1 MTAPVPSPAVPKKR
15 PDLTDDGVAAMER
28 EVPRS
33 PGVGGQQADAPAADP
48 TAIDEASS
56 VLEQESQADPEPP
69 QADPERPPPFDH
81 SPIVITDD
89 DIARSAE
96 ALTELRQARRHN
108 HRETVHWVDTLYK
121 AYMTGLGSVGAVVVG
136 STWFPNEHLD
146 ADAQAHFLEVG
157 PRMLGLVI
165 AVAVAIGLRS
175 GARGGPLAIEA
186 ASVHYELQAPVPRR
200 VSLRT
205 PVLHHLRFATFAGV
219 VVGGVAGTLAAHRF
233 ATNGVLIA
241 ACCAL
246 GFALS
251 SLLANA
257 IAIAAC
263 GRRMGT
269 VVANLLAL
277 AVLAW
282 SAADVWFEVST
293 SPATG
298 LAGVSFLPLGFTPL
312 VLVGLATVP
321 LALLA
326 AVTGLEHLSVDR
338 ARERAGL
345 VAQLRFAATM
355 QDVRTVVL
363 LRRQL
368 SHEKPRSRPWI
379 NLGRGPV
386 KPSRLLPTWRRDW
399 QSYLRFPL
407 VRLLRMV
414 SLSIVAGV
422 AMGFTWRGA
431 YPAFLLAGAALFLA
445 AYDTVEP
452 VAQEVDHPTR
462 WNGLAGDEGKILLSH
477 LPAALVVMILLVGV
491 AGASSLLFIPAD
503 VVARLLP
510 PMLLSI
516 AGGAVTGATLSTV
529 MGTATG
535 NSMMPSTGA
544 DSMGMDTMGM
554 MMVIR
559 MLVPPAIT
567 VGAILPLMAAGTDPN
582 ALNTIR
588 VSNLSSW
595 PLFAIFAALLFV
607 RYRKPS
613 KV

>member
-1 MTAPVPSPAVPKKR
+1 MPKKR
-15 PDLTDDGVAAMER
+15 PDLTDDGVPVIEQN
-28 EVPRS
+28 VPAPPGPNSGGAES
-33 PGVGGQQADAPAADP
+33 PIEEPWTPADLDLDIDPDSRPAADLRGP
-48 TAIDEASS
+48 ART
-56 VLEQESQADPEPP
+56 
-69 QADPERPPPFDH
+69 FDH
-81 SPIVITDD
+81 TPIVVTDD
-89 DIARSAE
+89 DIIRSAE

-108 HRETVHWVDTLYK
+108 HRDSVHWVDALYK

-146 ADAQAHFLEVG
+146 AAAQAHFFAVG
-157 PRMLGLVI
+157 PRMFGAVI

-186 ASVHYELQAPVPRR
+186 AAVHYELQAPVPRR
-200 VSLRT
+200 LSLRS
-205 PVLHHLRFATFAGV
+205 PVMHHLRFATFGGV
-219 VVGGVAGTLAAHRF
+219 VAGGIAGTLAAHRF
-233 ATNGVLIA
+233 STNGVLIA

-251 SLLANA
+251 SVLANA
-257 IAIAAC
+257 VAIAAC
-263 GRRMGT
+263 GRRLGT
-269 VVANLLAL
+269 VVANLLGVAIIG
-277 AVLAW
+277 W

-293 SPATG
+293 SPLTG

-312 VLVGLATVP
+312 VLAGFALVP
-321 LALLA
+321 FALFA
-326 AVTGLEHLSVDR
+326 AVSGLEHLSIDR

-368 SHEKPRSRPWI
+368 SHETPRSTPWI
-379 NLGRGPV
+379 KLGRGPV

-407 VRLLRMV
+407 VRLLRML

-431 YPAFLLAGAALFLA
+431 YPAFLLAGGALFLA

-452 VAQEVDHPTR
+452 IAQEVDHPTR
-462 WNGLAGDEGKILLSH
+462 WNGLAGDEGKLLLSH
-477 LPAALVVMILLVGV
+477 LPAALVVMIVLVGV
-491 AGASSLLFIPAD
+491 AGASSLLLIPPD
-503 VVARLLP
+503 VVGRLLP

-535 NSMMPSTGA
+535 SSMMPATGA

-554 MMVIR
+554 MMVVR
-559 MLVPPAIT
+559 MLIPPAIT
-567 VGAILPLMAAGTDPN
+567 IAAILPLMAAGTNPN
-582 ALNTIR
+582 ELNTIR
-588 VSNLSSW
+588 VSNLSTW

-613 KV
+613 RI